1 MPATFSL
8 LALLRR
14 SWWVLLLSA
23 AVAGAAAYL
32 VADRI
37 PPTYRGEARFI
48 VGPINADASV
58 LAASGNLART
68 YAEVAVSRPVLR
80 ASIRAAGVP
89 LTVEEAQDRVTT
101 SANDVTRV
109 VTVVSAVRDARLAA
123 RFSNAIVDEL
133 QQLAAV
139 EAAETARRAEEFLE
153 QPELEVLA
161 PAERVGVHEAAVRM
175 GLLGESPAGR
185 INVIQPAE
193 PPPEPAGPGP
203 LLIAILGVLAGGTI
217 AAIIA
222 LIREVTRVAVTT
234 ETIRDDLGG
243 IEYLGRVDVPA
254 SPTGRHSLLSDAARE
269 SPAAAGYWLLSTRIG
284 SARVAGRP
292 QTLLLLDVDDGRTSA
307 GVAAHLAAALAEAN
321 SRVVVLDDA
330 ATPHSVAAWFGVD
343 QHSRD
348 KDSLGARNGVDPAK
362 EELVR
367 VALGSGVELHVLT
380 LDDSNGNV
388 TLHGNREEH
397 LLERLRS
404 RADVIVIGAAPLHRG
419 SSGAA
424 WARVAGATILA
435 LEEGRTPRD
444 AVAETLRTLTS
455 ADTNVLG
462 VVLAR
467 RRPVREVVRRLT
479 PRRRAPRQAPGTDG
493 ESTRSSELERL

>member
-1 MPATFSL
+1 MPTTFSL

-23 AVAGAAAYL
+23 AVAGAVAYL

-58 LAASGNLART
+58 LSASGNLART

-80 ASIRAAGVP
+80 ASIRAAGAA

-193 PPPEPAGPGP
+193 PPLEPAGPGP

-222 LIREVTRVAVTT
+222 LIREVTRVAVTA
-234 ETIRDDLGG
+234 ETIRGDLGG

-254 SPTGRHSLLSDAARE
+254 SPTGRYSLLSDAARE
-269 SPAAAGYWLLSTRIG
+269 SPAAAGYRLLSTRIG
-284 SARVAGRP
+284 SARAGGRP

-321 SRVVVLDDA
+321 PRVVVLDDA

-348 KDSLGARNGVDPAK
+348 EDSLGARNGVDPAK
-362 EELVR
+362 ELVR

-380 LDDSNGNV
+380 LDDSNGSV
-388 TLHGNREEH
+388 TLHANREEH

-404 RADVIVIGAAPLHRG
+404 RADVIVISAAPLHRG
-419 SSGAA
+419 SWGAA

-444 AVAETLRTLTS
+444 AAAETLRTLTS

-467 RRPVREVVRRLT
+467 RRPLRELVRRLT